1 MPAELLI
8 IAWSPPELALLGSDG
23 RLLRQ
28 RLEPAEDPAAR
39 LEELWPAEF
48 PEEDVGRL
56 LVPSAD
62 PDALRR
68 FCAAAR
74 GIGTR
79 LTGAGIWTEP
89 VAELPDNELAERMSR
104 AETSATLLPRRRWA
118 FPRPPRR
125 AALAAVAAL
134 ALAAIGAA
142 AWHIQAEAW
151 RTQRTAAAEAEHELE
166 AAQAAAGMRRRQSAE
181 AQEKLRLALY
191 PPRRP
196 VHELLLSL
204 SSAATAAIVVDRFA
218 ARADSVR
225 LSYHVLTAA
234 PDSARAPRFPADFT
248 AALQAAGV
256 VLAGS
261 PSRAPDAPPEE
272 TWTFLLAPPP
282 LPEAAAGTQ
291 DAIARLPTAG
301 QIQLRLRPLQGEWR
315 ITAGDAVPIAPG
327 VVARDFVFAARDLGR
342 GAWERM
348 VALADGM
355 ERVAGATVVAVTLD
369 TDGSGSGAFAQ
380 AALTARLLLRAR

>member
-1 MPAELLI
+1 MQAEPLI
-8 IAWSPPELALLGSDG
+8 VAWSPPELALLGSDG
-23 RLLRQ
+23 RLLRLK
-28 RLEPAEDPAAR
+28 LEPAEDPAAR
-39 LEELWPAEF
+39 LKELWPAEF
-48 PEEDVGRL
+48 PEEGVGRL

-104 AETSATLLPRRRWA
+104 AETSATLLPRGRWA
-118 FPRPPRR
+118 FPRLPRR
-125 AALAAVAAL
+125 AALAGIAAL

-142 AWHIQAEAW
+142 AWHVQAEAW
-151 RTQRTAAAEAEHELE
+151 RTQRTAADEAEHELE
-166 AAQAAAGMRRRQSAE
+166 AAQAAAGLRRRQSAE
-181 AQEKLRLALY
+181 AQEKLRRELN

-234 PDSARAPRFPADFT
+234 PDAARAPRFPADFT

-256 VLAGS
+256 GLAGS
-261 PSRAPDAPPEE
+261 ASRAPDAPPEE

-282 LPEAAAGTQ
+282 LPEAANTQ

-315 ITAGDAVPIAPG
+315 ITAGDAVPVAPG
-327 VVARDFVFAARDLGR
+327 VVARDYVFGARDLGR